1 LNIYRFNILPDVL
14 VIITGVGGYR
24 EELFDVDVGIV
35 VVVGGDV
42 KAIDGICVV
51 CAVVIIDDDDI
62 QPLIDVIHSFI
73 SMSSLA

>member
-24 EELFDVDVGIV
+24 VELFDVDVGID
-35 VVVGGDV
+35 VVGGDV

-51 CAVVIIDDDDI
+51 CAVVIIDDDDDI